1 MQQLNNQS
9 RERYPANKSTPT
21 AKIMRSQPTTSSS
34 IQPDLS
40 LSNNASDFSKNRD
53 FSDRS
58 YKKGY
63 LWAALPAVG
72 AADEPDMAAA
82 VLVAASVPSLE
93 SLQHRRSHGEN
104 ISSRRQRRG
113 EKRSKLEL
121 YTMISP

>member
-21 AKIMRSQPTTSSS
+21 AKIMRSQPTTLSS

-40 LSNNASDFSKNRD
+40 LSNNASDFSKKKRD

-93 SLQHRRSHGEN
+93 SLQHRRSHEEN

-121 YTMISP
+121 